1 MGRVNKVVSGR
12 QEGWGFSQRRRQD
25 DSLLES
31 SRPQLHPVL
40 QCGGQGRASVSQ
52 DRCSQAGSHIHQVRK
67 VGGRKASRQEDLIIS
82 IKLKASFL
90 INNRQEARLNPRT
103 CNSAQLQLVWRR
115 EEKSFHLRSPKMNNS
130 RQRFDFLPL
139 QYLPMTNKITTR
151 CCR

>member
-40 QCGGQGRASVSQ
+40 QCGGQGRASVSEG
-52 DRCSQAGSHIHQVRK
+52 RCPQAGSHIHQVRK

-82 IKLKASFL
+82 IKLKSL
-90 INNRQEARLNPRT
+90 IFDQQSARSKVKP
-103 CNSAQLQLVWRR
+103 S
-115 EEKSFHLRSPKMNNS
+115 
-130 RQRFDFLPL
+130 
-139 QYLPMTNKITTR
+139 YL
-151 CCR
+151 

>member
-40 QCGGQGRASVSQ
+40 QCGGQGRASVSEG
-52 DRCSQAGSHIHQVRK
+52 RCRQAGSHIHQVRK
-67 VGGRKASRQEDLIIS
+67 VGGRKAS
-82 IKLKASFL
+82 
-90 INNRQEARLNPRT
+90 RQEARLNPRT

-130 RQRFDFLPL
+130 RQQFDFLPL

-151 CCR
+151 CCRKS